1 MDKLRYILRKVFFF
15 NSFSIAKETFTSG
28 LTIIA
33 NDISYFQFH
42 FFVVFFHSIDD
53 SYIIWNFEGL
63 SLVCLRGG
71 PNKPKIYI
79 LFVTEMHI

>member
-15 NSFSIAKETFTSG
+15 NSFSIVKETFTSG

-42 FFVVFFHSIDD
+42 FFVVFFFILLMILTS
-53 SYIIWNFEGL
+53 FEIL
-63 SLVCLRGG
+63 KDFLWCVLEVDQINQKYTYCL
-71 PNKPKIYI
+71 
-79 LFVTEMHI
+79 